1 MWQQARR
8 ESAAIAA
15 DKGKLFR
22 ARRKFLCPKTKYV
35 FSCLPLCLSP
45 SLSLPLYFPSCLS
58 FSLFTCILIKL
69 QINCALPLRC
79 CNCNCHSK
87 KKLQF
92 VAALRQQQED
102 SRRAERGGEDK
113 IAGSFSELSLSGGL
127 AKRCGQRDRTE
138 LQVKQNKT
146 SSSYS
151 IVDSANAVKDR
162 QTEGETDGRQIER

>member
-1 MWQQARR
+1 MRPCGSSKTTEG
-8 ESAAIAA
+8 ES
-15 DKGKLFR
+15 
-22 ARRKFLCPKTKYV
+22 
-35 FSCLPLCLSP
+35 SPLS
-45 SLSLPLYFPSCLS
+45 
-58 FSLFTCILIKL
+58 
-69 QINCALPLRC
+69 
-79 CNCNCHSK
+79 
-87 KKLQF
+87 
-92 VAALRQQQED
+92 
-102 SRRAERGGEDK
+102 GEDK

>member
-1 MWQQARR
+1 MCTSFALLQLQLPLKEKTAVCCGLAAAARR
-8 ESAAIAA
+8 QRGRE
-15 DKGKLFR
+15 G
-22 ARRKFLCPKTKYV
+22 
-35 FSCLPLCLSP
+35 
-45 SLSLPLYFPSCLS
+45 
-58 FSLFTCILIKL
+58 
-69 QINCALPLRC
+69 
-79 CNCNCHSK
+79 
-87 KKLQF
+87 
-92 VAALRQQQED
+92 
-102 SRRAERGGEDK
+102 RGGEDK